1 MGLKRPQLLALLGAL
16 VVVVLLVVMPRIPS
30 GKQAAK
36 VNAMNPAE
44 VKMAE
49 AIALVQG
56 QDPMRGI
63 MMLREVLEE
72 DPNNAEAHWHL
83 GLFSI
88 QSGQYEKA
96 LDRFRKVRELDE
108 AGFPDV
114 WFYLGRTYATLDSTD
129 QAIACLKKYRTL
141 TQDTVILN
149 GVDRFLHELEGNEQH

>member
-1 MGLKRPQLLALLGAL
+1 MGLKRPQLLALVGAL
-16 VVVVLLVVMPRIPS
+16 VVVVLLVVMPRTPS
-30 GKQAAK
+30 GKQAAEVK
-36 VNAMNPAE
+36 AMSPAE

-49 AIALVQG
+49 AVALVQG

-63 MMLREVLEE
+63 MMLREVVEE

-96 LDRFRKVRELDE
+96 LDRFRKVRDLDE

>member
-1 MGLKRPQLLALLGAL
+1 
-16 VVVVLLVVMPRIPS
+16 MPRTPS
-30 GKQAAK
+30 GKQAAEVK
-36 VNAMNPAE
+36 ALNPAE

-49 AIALVQG
+49 AVALVQG

-63 MMLREVLEE
+63 MMLREMVEE

-88 QSGQYEKA
+88 QSGQYDKA
-96 LDRFRKVRELDE
+96 LDRFRKVRDLDE

-129 QAIACLKKYRTL
+129 QAIECLRKYRTL
-141 TQDTVILN
+141 TTDTVILN
-149 GVDRFLHELEGNEQH
+149 GVDRFLKELEGNEQH

>member
-1 MGLKRPQLLALLGAL
+1 MA
-16 VVVVLLVVMPRIPS
+16 PRIPS
-30 GKQAAK
+30 GKEEAK
-36 VNAMNPAE
+36 VKAMSPAE